1 MIIMA
6 DGETMKLVH
15 EATDRLIAALE
26 AGESDQ
32 LKAYLSAMGRFHGY
46 SPGNVLLISIQFP
59 RASRVAGYRTWQ
71 SLRRQVRKGERGIR
85 VLAPIVCR
93 DRDCDDDRDRVVA
106 FKTASV
112 FDVSQTEGAPLP
124 QFAEVRGEP
133 GVLLAALKMSIA
145 NQGIELI
152 YIDGPASLQGWS
164 GGGRIAVRRGLTPA
178 EEFSTIV
185 HELAHSR
192 LHEHE
197 DEKSSRTVQE
207 TEAEAVA
214 FVVCEAIGLDT
225 NRAGA
230 DYIQLYRGSRDTPV
244 ASLERIHRTAA
255 GILADLD
262 DQRIAVGR
270 SSSSEIGVP
279 LSIIA
284 KRPAA

>member
-1 MIIMA
+1 MITMA
-6 DGETMKLVH
+6 DGETMKLVR

-59 RASRVAGYRTWQ
+59 KASRVAGYRTWQ
-71 SLRRQVRKGERGIR
+71 SLGRQVRKGEHGIR
-85 VLAPIVCR
+85 ILAPIVCR
-93 DRDCDDDRDRVVA
+93 DRDCDDDEDRVVA
-106 FKTASV
+106 FKTAHV

-145 NQGIELI
+145 EQGIELI

-164 GGGRIAVRRGLTPA
+164 GGGRIAVRQGLTPA

-197 DEKSSRTVQE
+197 EEKSSRTVQE

-214 FVVCEAIGLDT
+214 FVVCEATGLD
-225 NRAGA
+225 ASLA
-230 DYIQLYRGSRDTPV
+230 ASDYVRMYDGNRDTLL
-244 ASLERIHRTAA
+244 ASLSRIQRTAMA
-255 GILADLD
+255 ILD
-262 DQRIAVGR
+262 DLENPRVLLSVVGK
-270 SSSSEIGVP
+270 P
-279 LSIIA
+279 PSITVQ
-284 KRPAA
+284 RPAA

>member
-1 MIIMA
+1 
-6 DGETMKLVH
+6 MKLVR

-46 SPGNVLLISIQFP
+46 SPGNVFLISIQFP
-59 RASRVAGYRTWQ
+59 KASRVAGYRTWQ
-71 SLRRQVRKGERGIR
+71 SLGRQVRKGERGIR
-85 VLAPIVCR
+85 ILAPIVCR
-93 DRDCDDDRDRVVA
+93 DRDRDDDEDRVVA

-112 FDVSQTEGAPLP
+112 FDVSQTEGRPLIELAQTAGDP
-124 QFAEVRGEP
+124 GE
-133 GVLLAALKMSIA
+133 LLGSLKTIIA
-145 NQGIELI
+145 DQGIKLI
-152 YIDGPASLQGWS
+152 YIDGPAGLQGWS
-164 GGGRIAVRRGLTPA
+164 GGGQIAVRRGLTPA

-230 DYIQLYRGSRDTPV
+230 DYIQLYRGDRDTLV
-244 ASLERIHRTAA
+244 ASLERIQRTAA
-255 GILADLD
+255 GILADLE
-262 DQRIAVGR
+262 DQRMTVR
-270 SSSSEIGVP
+270 SAGNEIGVP